1 VIASGHDKVLIF
13 EDDIRFEPFFVAKL
27 ENLVEELEEK
37 RDIWDLVFL
46 GMFFSYSGSLF
57 VCEPYRKIRNPKLSL
72 ALSL

>member
-27 ENLVEELEEK
+27 ENLLEELEEK

-46 GMFFSYSGSLF
+46 GMYFFIFWLF
-57 VCEPYRKIRNPKLSL
+57 VLVLIVLR
-72 ALSL
+72 